1 MAPSLPP
8 AAPTAPAAPVRE
20 QLERN
25 LILMA
30 RELARKAGQDGVT
43 MADVRIYAEQRGI
56 LTGHEAGRS
65 LSWLSSIPKKAG
77 LRATGKLR
85 PSTRP
90 KAHGNYQRVWTLPE
104 FAAA

>member
-8 AAPTAPAAPVRE
+8 EAPAAPAAPVRE

-25 LILMA
+25 LAIVA
-30 RELARKAGQDGVT
+30 RELARKAGASGVT
-43 MADVRIYAEQRGI
+43 MADVRIYAEQRGL

-77 LRATGKLR
+77 LRATGELR
-85 PSTRP
+85 QSTRP
-90 KAHGNYQRVWTLPE
+90 KAHGNYQRVWILPE